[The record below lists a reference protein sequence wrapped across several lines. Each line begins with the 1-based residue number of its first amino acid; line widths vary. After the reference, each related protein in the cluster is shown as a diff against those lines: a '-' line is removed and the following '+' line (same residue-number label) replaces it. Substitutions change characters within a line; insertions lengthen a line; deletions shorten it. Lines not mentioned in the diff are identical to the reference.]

1 MKRTLL
7 VLAGSLI
14 WGGVVVT
21 TLSAGEETGTFG
33 DFMRR
38 DRDAFGKF
46 RSGKKAMEDPARQA
60 PAGGILFQIADAP
73 EESAQRH
80 RARELYDEYC
90 RLQGTLDN
98 PDPKKGYD
106 SRIRQLREK
115 LFPTNRAGYDRTYWS
130 DKDWYERW
138 PFLQD
143 LEVRAAQRRIEL
155 DALAAKWVDE
165 GFQDIFY
172 LPLDKCYGRKSKYV
186 YLDKTDPYAFP
197 SPIRTHMVD
206 YVYHEMDRRWP
217 TNAPAPQ
224 TIPPPSVIHENP
236 PPPDPEP
243 PELDPIAEEIREE
256 NVATPKPW
264 DEMTPEERR
273 RALMENSPE
282 AWSGFCRDMFGT
294 DTNGNSLVEAVLA
307 CSNVTAVATNIAVAN
322 LPPPIPVPVV
332 KPWDEMSDAER
343 YEALKANRCEAWDA
357 VLAALLSGEAS
368 RTDDVLRALS
378 AKPAIPDVARQ
389 TAYWH
394 GYQVGQMEAAT
405 QAEESTIDMV
415 VAAYKIPELMDLVR
429 EGYDDAKAGRPQ
441 KYGLPDPG
449 ELQQHMVTPSTLPSL
464 P

>member
-1 MKRTLL
+1 MDRTLR
-7 VLAGSLI
+7 VLAGSLLLSGMVI
-14 WGGVVVT
+14 S
-21 TLSAGEETGTFG
+21 TLSTGEEAGAYG
-33 DFMRR
+33 DFIRK
-38 DRDAFGKF
+38 DRDAFKEF
-46 RSGKKAMEDPARQA
+46 KSGRKTREKPTRPA
-60 PAGGILFQIADAP
+60 PAEVILLQKADAP
-73 EESAQRH
+73 EGSAQRH

-106 SRIRQLREK
+106 SRIGQLREK
-115 LFPTNRAGYDRTYWS
+115 LFPTNRAGYDQAYWS
-130 DKDWYERW
+130 ERDWTERW

-143 LEVRAAQRRIEL
+143 LEARAAQRRAEL
-155 DALAAKWVDE
+155 EALAAKWVEE

-197 SPIRTHMVD
+197 SPIRTNMVD

-224 TIPPPSVIHENP
+224 VIPPPSVIHENP

-243 PELDPIAEEIREE
+243 PELDPIDEEIVSE

-294 DTNGNSLVEAVLA
+294 NTNGNSLVEAVLA

-332 KPWDEMSDAER
+332 KSWGEMSDSER

-378 AKPAIPDVARQ
+378 AKSAIPDVARQ

-415 VAAYKIPELMDLVR
+415 VAAYKVPELMALVR

-441 KYGLPDPG
+441 QYGLPAPG
-449 ELQQHMVTPSTLPSL
+449 ELQQYMVTPSTIPSL